1 MPLARV
7 IGEAKINMMR
17 LWLQELARKIIGC
30 KYNLLSLHNTLT
42 QITLLNTLPAACIF
56 LALHIKKYIYTFCS
70 VMISVL
76 LSH

>member
-7 IGEAKINMMR
+7 IGEARINMMGSC
-17 LWLQELARKIIGC
+17 LQELAYKIIGC
-30 KYNLLSLHNTLT
+30 KYNLLRPHNTLT

-56 LALHIKKYIYTFCS
+56 PVLHIKKYIYTFRS